1 MTEEQEYVP
10 LDEVAA
16 QLGVTK
22 ATLHYYIRTL
32 KIKTKKFQL
41 DRRAYMLVSDFEM
54 IKALKDRARK
64 AGSTLKKD
72 EKDASQEEEQKG
84 AA

>member
-1 MTEEQEYVP
+1 MTEEQEYIT
-10 LDEVAA
+10 LDDVAA

-54 IKALKDRARK
+54 IKALKDRAKK
-64 AGSTLKKD
+64 ASSASKKD
-72 EKDASQEEEQKG
+72 EKEEEERHKERG

>member
-1 MTEEQEYVP
+1 MTEEQEYIT

-16 QLGVTK
+16 QLEVTK

-41 DRRAYMLVSDFEM
+41 DRRAYMLVSDFEV
-54 IKALKDRARK
+54 IKALKDRAKR
-64 AGSTLKKD
+64 AGGSPKKEAD
-72 EKDASQEEEQKG
+72 QGEERRG
-84 AA
+84 VA